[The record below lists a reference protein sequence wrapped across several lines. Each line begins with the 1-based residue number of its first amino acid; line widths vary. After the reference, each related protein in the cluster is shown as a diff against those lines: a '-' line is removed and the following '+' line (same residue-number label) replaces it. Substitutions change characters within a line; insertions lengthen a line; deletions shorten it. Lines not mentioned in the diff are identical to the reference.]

1 MNVMLIELLLWIC
14 LLLFFWAMKDGLNN
28 IESDIESLGL
38 IRNSPRALPAQQ
50 ETRYCRPQTVA
61 EPIGS
66 YRGEQIYRYVVIED
80 RRYQFDRICAVEG
93 AETIND
99 GERCVEPGLVYLE
112 CQGAGQG
119 PTSG

>member
-38 IRNSPRALPAQQ
+38 LHNSHRALPTQQ
-50 ETRYCRPQTVA
+50 ETRYSRPQTMA

-66 YRGEQIYRYVVIED
+66 YRGEQIYRYVVIEG
-80 RRYQFDRICAVEG
+80 RRYQFDRICAAES

-99 GERCVEPGLVYLE
+99 GERCIEPGLVYLE
-112 CQGAGQG
+112 CQEAG
-119 PTSG
+119 

>member
-38 IRNSPRALPAQQ
+38 IRNSPRTPPAHQ
-50 ETRYCRPQTVA
+50 ETRYWRPQTVA

-80 RRYQFDRICAVEG
+80 QRYQFDRICAPEDDE
-93 AETIND
+93 AIKD
-99 GERCVEPGLVYLE
+99 GERRVEPGLVYLE
-112 CQGAGQG
+112 CQRAG
-119 PTSG
+119 

>member
-28 IESDIESLGL
+28 IESDIESLAL
-38 IRNSPRALPAQQ
+38 IRNSPRTPPEQRT
-50 ETRYCRPQTVA
+50 TRYSRPQKVA

-80 RRYQFDRICAVEG
+80 RRYQFDRVCAVEG
-93 AETIND
+93 AEPIKD
-99 GERCVEPGLVYLE
+99 GERCVEPGLVYME
-112 CQGAGQG
+112 CQRTG
-119 PTSG
+119 